1 MLYGYLNFLISNS
14 VYSFFLFN
22 QRIIESNYFKIR
34 KSNVLNIFEKTK
46 ESTVFTKEPI
56 KYQLS

>member
-14 VYSFFLFN
+14 FYFFFFI
-22 QRIIESNYFKIR
+22 QRIIESKYLKIR
-34 KSNVLNIFEKTK
+34 KSNVLNIFGKTK